1 MLLNNKSV
9 LITGAKGGLGTF
21 VTNAFLDAGA
31 RVIEFRARL
40 RIQISSTPRS

>member
-21 VTNAFLDAGA
+21 VTNAFLDAGGA
-31 RVIEFRARL
+31 GN
-40 RIQISSTPRS
+40 RSFALD